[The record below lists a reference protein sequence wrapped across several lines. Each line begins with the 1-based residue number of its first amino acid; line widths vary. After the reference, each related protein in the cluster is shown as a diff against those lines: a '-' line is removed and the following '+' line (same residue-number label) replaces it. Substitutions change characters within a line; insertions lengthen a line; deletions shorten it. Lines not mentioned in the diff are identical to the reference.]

1 MSKFRFRLSTLRK
14 LREIRR
20 DELRVKL
27 SEASRA
33 TQLLDEQIVAVG
45 NEIAE
50 LQSDQRTAIAG
61 SANVNALLETQR
73 YQAVLRAQRST
84 MQDQAGILAE
94 EVERRRQ
101 AVVEADKE
109 VRILEKLNER
119 QLNEH
124 QKQLQRAE
132 VKELDEV
139 ASSRQEVTD
148 VWAH

>member
-1 MSKFRFRLSTLRK
+1 MSKFRFRLATLRK

-20 DELRVKL
+20 DELRTKL
-27 SEASRA
+27 AEASQA
-33 TQLLDEQIVAVG
+33 TQMLKEQITAVG
-45 NEIAE
+45 SELTN
-50 LQSDQRTAIAG
+50 LQSEQRAALAG
-61 SANVNALLETQR
+61 SADVNALLETQR
-73 YQAVLRAQRST
+73 YQAVLRAQQST
-84 MQDQAGILAE
+84 MQDQAGILAA

-119 QLNEH
+119 QRNEH

-139 ASSRQEVTD
+139 ASSRREVSD
-148 VWAH
+148 VWAQ